1 MIAPSFRRRL
11 GVCAWSVVV
20 AVAPLALPARLVET
34 TEPAAAAAADA
45 ESGLHGAAT
54 LRGWVQPEFPAEARK
69 ARQAG
74 HVVVDFIVD
83 AAGRVMEVA
92 AVESS
97 SLVFEAAALEAVR
110 QWTFS
115 PALDDGRPV
124 ACGMRVRVEF
134 PLAQLKQKRKPDFP
148 DRAHLLPVP
157 APLTRG
163 RVITAPDPDYPDE
176 LLELQL
182 AGEVRL
188 EFTVGADGRA
198 VDPRVQWASH
208 PAFVAEALRAA
219 TRSRFEPARQGLL
232 PRPVPMQYPVKFWSV
247 GAKRADMLAACGL
260 KLLAPPPRILPQ
272 PFVYAEPVYPWERLL
287 AGESGEATVA
297 FTLDAEGLAD
307 GAQVVSATAPEFGAA
322 LLAAVESWVFQP
334 ASADHAPVRVPMEV
348 THRFAPPRDGP
359 VARLL
364 PRLRPGGAGIPP
376 PEQLD
381 APLRPLWRG
390 FPAYPAQ
397 LHGERVEG
405 GATIEFVID
414 ADGRVRLPRVVA
426 ATRPEFGWA
435 AATAVAQWVFAPLRR
450 SGAPTAVRVQV
461 EIGFRPPD

>member
-1 MIAPSFRRRL
+1 MNAPLARRRL
-11 GVCAWSVVV
+11 AARACSALV
-20 AVAPLALPARLVET
+20 AVAALAALPVPPAGAAEAI
-34 TEPAAAAAADA
+34 EPAAAEA
-45 ESGLHGAAT
+45 GLHGAAT

-83 AAGRVMEVA
+83 AAGRVTEVA
-92 AVESS
+92 AAESS
-97 SLVFEAAALEAVR
+97 APVYEAAALEAVR

-115 PALDDGRPV
+115 PALEDGRPV
-124 ACGMRVRVEF
+124 AGGMRVRVEF

-148 DRAHLLPVP
+148 DRPDLLPVP

-163 RVITAPDPDYPDE
+163 RVIEAPEPEYPDE
-176 LLELQL
+176 LLDLQL

-188 EFTVGADGRA
+188 EFTVAADGRA
-198 VDPRVQWASH
+198 MDPRVQWASH

-219 TRSRFEPARQGLL
+219 ARSRFEPARQGLL
-232 PRPVPMQYPVKFWSV
+232 PRTVLMRYPVKFWSV
-247 GAKRADMLAACGL
+247 GAKRADMLAAGGM

-272 PFVYAEPVYPWERLL
+272 PFVHAEPIYPWERLL

-297 FTLDAEGLAD
+297 FTLDAEGLAE
-307 GAQVVSATAPEFGAA
+307 GARIVSATAPEFGAA

-334 ASADHAPVRVPMEV
+334 ATEDHAPVRVPMEV
-348 THRFAPPRDGP
+348 THRFVFPERGP

-364 PRLRPGGAGIPP
+364 PALRPGGPGIPP
-376 PEQLD
+376 PENLD

-397 LHGERVEG
+397 LHGDRVEG
-405 GATIEFVID
+405 SAEIEFVVD
-414 ADGRVRLPRVVA
+414 ADGRVRLPRAVA

-435 AATAVAQWVFAPLRR
+435 AATAVAQWVFAPVRR
-450 SGAPTAVRVQV
+450 AGAPAAARVRV